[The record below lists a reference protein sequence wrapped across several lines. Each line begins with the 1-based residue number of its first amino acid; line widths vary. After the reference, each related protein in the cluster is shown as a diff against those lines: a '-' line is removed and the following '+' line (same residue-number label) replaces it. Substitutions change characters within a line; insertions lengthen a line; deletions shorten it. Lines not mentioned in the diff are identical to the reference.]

1 MANYKPIP
9 KLSELDPG
17 IDVFEFNILVL
28 PREVEEKTSSGIYIP
43 DQSREREEE
52 AGIEGIVVGVGEF
65 AFHFEG
71 SDGEVQP
78 WDKRPQVGETVMFAR
93 YAGGRNFIGSDG
105 RRYRIMKDKDV
116 LGVRRKAAKLE
127 GVAA

>member
-1 MANYKPIP
+1 MTNYKPIP

-65 AFHFEG
+65 AFHFEA

-93 YAGGRNFIGSDG
+93 YAGGRNFIGADG

-116 LGVRRKAAKLE
+116 LGVRRSAAKLE